1 MEKTIFRKKS
11 MERISSPEQ
20 LNDYIRV
27 TNPAIWT
34 ILAAVIILLVGFIVW
49 GMIGTL
55 ETRVN
60 AAAVSDGGS
69 VTLYVSE
76 AEMANVARNN
86 TVRIGDE
93 EYAIF
98 AIAGEPIAVDDSFT
112 AYTLHIGGLSVGQW
126 VYPVTVNAQL
136 PDGVYAADIITDS
149 VSPISFL
156 LN

>member
-11 MERISSPEQ
+11 MERIASPEQ

-55 ETRVN
+55 ETKVN
-60 AAAVSDGGS
+60 VAAVSDGGS

>member
-34 ILAAVIILLVGFIVW
+34 ILAAVIMLLVGFIVW

-55 ETRVN
+55 ETKVN
-60 AAAVSDGGS
+60 VAAVSDGGS

-76 AEMANVARNN
+76 AEMADVAQSN

-93 EYAIF
+93 EYAVF
-98 AIAGEPIAVDDSFT
+98 AVADEPMAVDDSFT

-156 LN
+156 FN